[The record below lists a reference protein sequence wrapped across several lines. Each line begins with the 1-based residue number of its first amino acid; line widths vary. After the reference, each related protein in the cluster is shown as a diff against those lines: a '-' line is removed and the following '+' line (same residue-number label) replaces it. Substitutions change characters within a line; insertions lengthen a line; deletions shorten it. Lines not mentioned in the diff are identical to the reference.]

1 MSMVVGVVI
10 GVVVGGTL
18 AAEDISGP
26 SEITGVSGL
35 SRPAEDILAM
45 LAMFS
50 LFAMAYQLRALALS
64 FVRSFV
70 RSVRWI
76 LGLFGRFPIRR
87 DRGVRETF
95 NWNSED
101 ETKKIMMAIRIDRID
116 DDEDD
121 DDDGDIR

>member
-1 MSMVVGVVI
+1 MVI

-45 LAMFS
+45 LAIFS

-64 FVRSFV
+64 FVRSF
-70 RSVRWI
+70 RTLDPRT
-76 LGLFGRFPIRR
+76 L
-87 DRGVRETF
+87 REV
-95 NWNSED
+95 SD
-101 ETKKIMMAIRIDRID
+101 P
-116 DDEDD
+116 
-121 DDDGDIR
+121 

>member
-45 LAMFS
+45 LAIFS

-64 FVRSFV
+64 FVRSF
-70 RSVRWI
+70 RTLDPRT
-76 LGLFGRFPIRR
+76 L
-87 DRGVRETF
+87 REV
-95 NWNSED
+95 SD
-101 ETKKIMMAIRIDRID
+101 P
-116 DDEDD
+116 
-121 DDDGDIR
+121 